1 MSYLNEAFKALSA
14 LNEDT
19 FTLSDDGIKKLSEF
33 EQNDDLSDDI
43 SVIDTEAETEDELQ
57 DSYVGKVILD
67 CSVCHS
73 KLYKDKEEVTLDEE
87 GLLANVGEECPY
99 CYTSDGFKVIGEV
112 SEFSDETETNDD
124 DVEKPVDDENTDD
137 DVETLDE
144 SLTEDYS
151 EKYIIKAKTND
162 GKVFYYDAELDNLTT
177 EVERATQY
185 ADYDIAND
193 DLAMIL
199 GSCEND
205 FEFITVETVPQL
217 DLVNKDDTVEEA
229 VGTLERPMSTLD
241 GTLGNVL
248 TAHKDELAKV
258 RGREDGL
265 SFLDSIEP
273 EVKNKGY
280 LRRIKEQIAKIPE
293 YKVPMLLYNL
303 ILKGDGMGTKME
315 SKSLKESLYEEANE
329 SDIKRFINS
338 SDEFK
343 ELFNE
348 YVDDVGKD
356 NIDYFEFMFD
366 YDLEDDYNQYAMN
379 NSPIHTQVYSL
390 IDNIA
395 DDWDNH
401 AKDSEIGMLNK
412 NTISGYYCFRE
423 DIYMPDFCDEL
434 KDTLLSTYSDSKYKN
449 YNIELILTIDDYDE
463 YDYNAFIYGKL
474 GSNITVKVFTF
485 GDDEDDGDY
494 NNPEFRQLY
503 NQFKHINAYAINTPG
518 DFNESLKESVNNV
531 NVETDDATVSVSQD
545 DNGTVTVQ
553 TTPKDDATTPM
564 SDETIV
570 PVSDETQTEIEN
582 NVGDD
587 EEIDIT
593 IDEFDEE
600 SFDELG
606 ESYLKRIYE
615 NVSSYHT
622 TNITNYNDQIKV
634 EGVIKFDS
642 GNEKKTSFI
651 FESKDCTKS
660 GKLRFIGENVE
671 ITNGKKAFTITGS
684 LNEKKFIT
692 ESFNYNYKTT
702 NEDGTSSRIY
712 GTLRKGRASK

>member
-112 SEFSDETETNDD
+112 SEFSDETETDD
-124 DVEKPVDDENTDD
+124 DDIEKPVDDENADD

-144 SLTEDYS
+144 SLNEDYS
-151 EKYIIKAKTND
+151 EKYIIKANTND

-217 DLVNKDDTVEEA
+217 DLLNKDDTVEEA
-229 VGTLERPMSTLD
+229 VATLERPMSTLD

-248 TAHKDELAKV
+248 TAHKDELSKV

-265 SFLDSIEP
+265 AFLDSIEP

-303 ILKGDGMGTKME
+303 ILKGDGLGVE
-315 SKSLKESLYEEANE
+315 ESLT
-329 SDIKRFINS
+329 
-338 SDEFK
+338 
-343 ELFNE
+343 
-348 YVDDVGKD
+348 
-356 NIDYFEFMFD
+356 
-366 YDLEDDYNQYAMN
+366 ED
-379 NSPIHTQVYSL
+379 
-390 IDNIA
+390 
-395 DDWDNH
+395 
-401 AKDSEIGMLNK
+401 
-412 NTISGYYCFRE
+412 
-423 DIYMPDFCDEL
+423 
-434 KDTLLSTYSDSKYKN
+434 
-449 YNIELILTIDDYDE
+449 
-463 YDYNAFIYGKL
+463 
-474 GSNITVKVFTF
+474 
-485 GDDEDDGDY
+485 
-494 NNPEFRQLY
+494 
-503 NQFKHINAYAINTPG
+503 
-518 DFNESLKESVNNV
+518 VNNV
-531 NVETDDATVSVSQD
+531 QVDTDDATVSVSQD

-553 TTPKDDATTPM
+553 TTPKDDGTTPM

-582 NVGDD
+582 NTGDD
-587 EEIDIT
+587 EEEIDIA

-606 ESYLKRIYE
+606 ESYLKSIYE
-615 NVSSYHT
+615 NVDSYRT

-634 EGVIKFDS
+634 EGLIKFDTGS
-642 GNEKKTSFI
+642 ERKTSFI

>member
-19 FTLSDDGIKKLSEF
+19 FSMSDDGIKKLSEF
-33 EQNDDLSDDI
+33 EQNDDLLDDI

-87 GLLANVGEECPY
+87 QTLANVGEECPY

-112 SEFSDETETNDD
+112 SAFGGETET
-124 DVEKPVDDENTDD
+124 NTDD
-137 DVETLDE
+137 DVTEDDVTEEDNDDIEDLEEGLFSKKVKQPYEVLPSQLKKGMTVVGPNGDKYKIKDVTRNGKDVNILHKDGSISTSDAFGKKFKVIAE
-144 SLTEDYS
+144 DLEEGLFSKKVKQPYEVSYSGIKKGMTIQDDKGVKHKVKNVTSKDGKNFVVTTNNSTFSGGDGTGRKFTVLAEDYS
-151 EKYIIKAKTND
+151 EKYIIVARND
-162 GKVFYYDAELDNLTT
+162 DNEAFYYDAENDHLTNNVK
-177 EVERATQY
+177 EATQY
-185 ADYDIAND
+185 AEEWIAED
-193 DLAMIL
+193 DLAMI
-199 GSCEND
+199 SKNCKND
-205 FEFITVETVPQL
+205 FVKIELQKVPQL
-217 DLVNKDDTVEEA
+217 DLLNKDDNIEEA
-229 VGTLERPMSTLD
+229 VGTLDRPMSKLD

-248 TAHKDELAKV
+248 TAHKDELSKV

-265 SFLDSIEP
+265 AFLDSIEP

-280 LRRIKEQIAKIPE
+280 LRKIKDQIAKIPE

-303 ILKGDGMGTKME
+303 ILKGDGMGTKIE
-315 SKSLKESLYEEANE
+315 SVN
-329 SDIKRFINS
+329 
-338 SDEFK
+338 
-343 ELFNE
+343 
-348 YVDDVGKD
+348 
-356 NIDYFEFMFD
+356 
-366 YDLEDDYNQYAMN
+366 
-379 NSPIHTQVYSL
+379 
-390 IDNIA
+390 
-395 DDWDNH
+395 
-401 AKDSEIGMLNK
+401 
-412 NTISGYYCFRE
+412 
-423 DIYMPDFCDEL
+423 
-434 KDTLLSTYSDSKYKN
+434 
-449 YNIELILTIDDYDE
+449 
-463 YDYNAFIYGKL
+463 
-474 GSNITVKVFTF
+474 
-485 GDDEDDGDY
+485 
-494 NNPEFRQLY
+494 
-503 NQFKHINAYAINTPG
+503 
-518 DFNESLKESVNNV
+518 ESVNNV

-564 SDETIV
+564 SDEAIV

-582 NVGDD
+582 NTGD
-587 EEIDIT
+587 EEIETDEIDIP

-615 NVSSYHT
+615 NVDSYRT

-642 GNEKKTSFI
+642 GNKKKTSFI

-671 ITNGKKAFTITGS
+671 ITNGKKAFTIVGS

-702 NEDGTSSRIY
+702 DKDGTASRVY

>member
-1 MSYLNEAFKALSA
+1 MSYLNEAFKALNA

-43 SVIDTEAETEDELQ
+43 SVIDPEAETEDELQ

-112 SEFSDETETNDD
+112 SEFNDKTENDD
-124 DVEKPVDDENTDD
+124 DIEKPDDDDEDTDD
-137 DVETLDE
+137 DDDDEALDE

-151 EKYIIKAKTND
+151 KKYIIKAKTND
-162 GKVFYYDAELDNLTT
+162 GKVFYYDAELDNLTSDI
-177 EVERATQY
+177 ERATQY
-185 ADYDIAND
+185 AEYDIAND

-199 GSCEND
+199 GSCEDD

-217 DLVNKDDTVEEA
+217 NLANKDNTVEEGVA
-229 VGTLERPMSTLD
+229 TSERPMSKLD

-248 TAHKDELAKV
+248 TAHKDELSKV

-265 SFLDSIEP
+265 AFLDSIEP

-280 LRRIKEQIAKIPE
+280 LRKIKAQIAKIPE

-303 ILKGDGMGTKME
+303 ILKGDG
-315 SKSLKESLYEEANE
+315 
-329 SDIKRFINS
+329 
-338 SDEFK
+338 
-343 ELFNE
+343 
-348 YVDDVGKD
+348 
-356 NIDYFEFMFD
+356 
-366 YDLEDDYNQYAMN
+366 
-379 NSPIHTQVYSL
+379 
-390 IDNIA
+390 
-395 DDWDNH
+395 
-401 AKDSEIGMLNK
+401 
-412 NTISGYYCFRE
+412 
-423 DIYMPDFCDEL
+423 
-434 KDTLLSTYSDSKYKN
+434 
-449 YNIELILTIDDYDE
+449 
-463 YDYNAFIYGKL
+463 L
-474 GSNITVKVFTF
+474 GV
-485 GDDEDDGDY
+485 
-494 NNPEFRQLY
+494 
-503 NQFKHINAYAINTPG
+503 
-518 DFNESLKESVNNV
+518 NESLNESFDEVREFVDEEWPFALQELGHSSLKDYIEYFNDLSDGEYAKRTLKSVVTNYYNDMEDEDWEEINESLNESVNNV

-545 DNGTVTVQ
+545 DTGTVTVQ
-553 TTPKDDATTPM
+553 TTPKNNGTISM

-570 PVSDETQTEIEN
+570 PISDQTQTEIKN
-582 NVGDD
+582 NTDDD
-587 EEIDIT
+587 EEIDVA

-606 ESYLKRIYE
+606 ESYLKSIYE
-615 NVSSYHT
+615 NVDSYRT

-634 EGVIKFDS
+634 EGLIKFDT
-642 GNEKKTSFI
+642 GNERKTSFI

-692 ESFNYNYKTT
+692 ESFNYNYKTI
-702 NEDGTSSRIY
+702 NEDGKSSRIY

>member
-112 SEFSDETETNDD
+112 SEFSDETETEEVKETDDD
-124 DVEKPVDDENTDD
+124 DVEEL
-137 DVETLDE
+137 EE
-144 SLTEDYS
+144 SLNEGIFDKFKKKKDDSDDIPNGKFVRTIRYKDIPIYVRADGKFVTSAGVHNTEQEARRAADKLASDEATKRSDAARDYDRNQKRNRNQNTYNGKGKNNEPLYNPVTDHYYTESLEEDYS

-205 FEFITVETVPQL
+205 FEFITLETVPQL
-217 DLVNKDDTVEEA
+217 DLLNKDDTVEEA

-248 TAHKDELAKV
+248 TAHKDELSKV
-258 RGREDGL
+258 RGKEDGL
-265 SFLDSIEP
+265 AFLDSIEP

-303 ILKGDGMGTKME
+303 ILKGDGLGVE
-315 SKSLKESLYEEANE
+315 ESLT
-329 SDIKRFINS
+329 
-338 SDEFK
+338 
-343 ELFNE
+343 
-348 YVDDVGKD
+348 
-356 NIDYFEFMFD
+356 
-366 YDLEDDYNQYAMN
+366 ED
-379 NSPIHTQVYSL
+379 
-390 IDNIA
+390 
-395 DDWDNH
+395 
-401 AKDSEIGMLNK
+401 
-412 NTISGYYCFRE
+412 
-423 DIYMPDFCDEL
+423 
-434 KDTLLSTYSDSKYKN
+434 
-449 YNIELILTIDDYDE
+449 
-463 YDYNAFIYGKL
+463 
-474 GSNITVKVFTF
+474 
-485 GDDEDDGDY
+485 
-494 NNPEFRQLY
+494 
-503 NQFKHINAYAINTPG
+503 
-518 DFNESLKESVNNV
+518 VNNV
-531 NVETDDATVSVSQD
+531 QVDTDDATVSVSQD

-553 TTPKDDATTPM
+553 TTPKDDGTTPM

-582 NVGDD
+582 NTGDD
-587 EEIDIT
+587 EEIDIA

-606 ESYLKRIYE
+606 ESYLKSIYE
-615 NVSSYHT
+615 NVDSYRT

-634 EGVIKFDS
+634 EGVIKFDTGS
-642 GNEKKTSFI
+642 ERKTSFI

-684 LNEKKFIT
+684 LNENKFIT
-692 ESFNYNYKTT
+692 ESFNYNYKTI
-702 NEDGTSSRIY
+702 NEDGQSSRIY
-712 GTLRKGRASK
+712 GTLRKERASK

>member
-1 MSYLNEAFKALSA
+1 MSYLNEAFKALNA

-43 SVIDTEAETEDELQ
+43 SVIDPEAETEDELQ

-112 SEFSDETETNDD
+112 SEFNDKTENDD
-124 DVEKPVDDENTDD
+124 DIEKPDDDDEDTDD
-137 DVETLDE
+137 DDDDEALDE

-151 EKYIIKAKTND
+151 KKYIIKAKTND
-162 GKVFYYDAELDNLTT
+162 GKVFYYDAELDNLTSDI
-177 EVERATQY
+177 ERATQY
-185 ADYDIAND
+185 AEYDIAND

-199 GSCEND
+199 GSCEDD

-217 DLVNKDDTVEEA
+217 NLANKDNTVEEGVA
-229 VGTLERPMSTLD
+229 TSERPMSKLD

-248 TAHKDELAKV
+248 TAHKDELSKV

-265 SFLDSIEP
+265 AFLDSIEP

-280 LRRIKEQIAKIPE
+280 LRKIKAQIAKIPE

-303 ILKGDGMGTKME
+303 ILKGDG
-315 SKSLKESLYEEANE
+315 
-329 SDIKRFINS
+329 
-338 SDEFK
+338 
-343 ELFNE
+343 
-348 YVDDVGKD
+348 
-356 NIDYFEFMFD
+356 
-366 YDLEDDYNQYAMN
+366 
-379 NSPIHTQVYSL
+379 
-390 IDNIA
+390 
-395 DDWDNH
+395 
-401 AKDSEIGMLNK
+401 
-412 NTISGYYCFRE
+412 
-423 DIYMPDFCDEL
+423 
-434 KDTLLSTYSDSKYKN
+434 
-449 YNIELILTIDDYDE
+449 
-463 YDYNAFIYGKL
+463 L
-474 GSNITVKVFTF
+474 GV
-485 GDDEDDGDY
+485 
-494 NNPEFRQLY
+494 
-503 NQFKHINAYAINTPG
+503 
-518 DFNESLKESVNNV
+518 NESLNESFDEVREFVDEEWPFALQELGHSSLKDYIEYFNDLSDGEYAKRTLKSVVTNYYNDMEDEDWEEINESLNESVNNV

-545 DNGTVTVQ
+545 DTGTVTVQ
-553 TTPKDDATTPM
+553 TTPKNNGTISM

-570 PVSDETQTEIEN
+570 PISDQTQTEIKN
-582 NVGDD
+582 NTDDD
-587 EEIDIT
+587 EEIDVA

-606 ESYLKRIYE
+606 ESYLKSIYE
-615 NVSSYHT
+615 NVDSYRT

-634 EGVIKFDS
+634 EGLIKFDT
-642 GNEKKTSFI
+642 GNERKTSFI

-692 ESFNYNYKTT
+692 ESFNYNYKTI
-702 NEDGTSSRIY
+702 NEDGKSSITSISE
-712 GTLRKGRASK
+712 T